1 MVLEIVN
8 YINVL
13 NNIDQKLKSSPYKIN
28 YIIEKL
34 GYKENTF
41 FKKLKDKRFS
51 PEELLKIS
59 EIISPEEY
67 KEYEIKKMIEEGL
80 DDIEQGRVFDLKEI
94 IKQKKVKY
102 AV

>member
-59 EIISPEEY
+59 EIILPEEY

-94 IKQKKVKY
+94 IKQKKEKY